1 MVKSEDPFLP
11 NSRGPKTEKSSNTQ
25 SGDIPSKNP
34 AIWLVESNL
43 YQDLRRKISQDM
55 GFAQEDIKNIFSRIY
70 TFSKNW
76 WQDFQEVENSLF

>member
-1 MVKSEDPFLP
+1 MPKG
-11 NSRGPKTEKSSNTQ
+11 RGPKTEKSSHTQ

-55 GFAQEDIKNIFSRIY
+55 GFAQEDIKNIFSKILLAK
-70 TFSKNW
+70 TDDKN
-76 WQDFQEVENSLF
+76 FQKVENSLF